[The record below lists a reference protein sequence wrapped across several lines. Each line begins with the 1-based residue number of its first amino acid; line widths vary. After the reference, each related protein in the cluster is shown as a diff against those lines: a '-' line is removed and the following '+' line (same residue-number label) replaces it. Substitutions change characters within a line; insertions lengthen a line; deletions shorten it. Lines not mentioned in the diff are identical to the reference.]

1 MKSPE
6 CSSGVLY
13 KYIIRFNTPITAKA
27 LNESLAK
34 KFGYKIQ
41 LEQFTDV
48 QLEDARNKLRTRLSQ
63 YEVNESYDSVL
74 SSPEYQKTRMFLD
87 VVNQE
92 ILEREM
98 NEGKGDGNLA
108 NNAKPYDKVTKGD
121 VIAGRLGKDEKGGKD
136 MKKKKN
142 ESKAGYFAA
151 VRERATEEAI
161 PEDWIDSAI
170 QRMSLGESDVQEL
183 KAELKLRYD
192 LNEAAASWLL
202 CEGEEDKAEYIL
214 ATKDMVGTV
223 TKWLEDVAAMKA
235 EQLLELMDSIRENQG
250 SDVASQYEQAVKP
263 ALEAIYAALES
274 NRANLSKGLAI
285 VSGKDVGDMMGAEPA
300 MGGAPGEE
308 GIGGV
313 DLGAPEELPEPPMGA
328 GAGAPEA
335 ERMKRESVDYSRRL
349 GMLLSSKK
357 K

>member
-1 MKSPE
+1 MQINE
-6 CSSGVLY
+6 
-13 KYIIRFNTPITAKA
+13 FNTPVTAKA

-34 KFGYKIQ
+34 KFGYKIN

-63 YEVNESYDSVL
+63 YELGESYDTVL
-74 SSPEYQKTRMFLD
+74 ASPEYQKTRMFLD

-98 NEGKGDGNLA
+98 TPAEKREEKAIKAKTDKSGMKADMQKRYGK
-108 NNAKPYDKVTKGD
+108 
-121 VIAGRLGKDEKGGKD
+121 EKGK
-136 MKKKKN
+136 
-142 ESKAGYFAA
+142 SAYFATI
-151 VRERATEEAI
+151 RKRAMDESI
-161 PEDWIDSAI
+161 PEGWIDSAI
-170 QRMSLGESDVQEL
+170 ERMSLGESDIKEL

-192 LNEAAASWLL
+192 LSEAVASWTL

-250 SDVASQYEQAVKP
+250 SDVAAQYEQAVKP
-263 ALEAIYAALES
+263 ALEAIYTTLES
-274 NRANLSKGLAI
+274 QRANLSKGLAI
-285 VSGKDVGDMMGAEPA
+285 VSGKEVGDVMGAPPA
-300 MGGAPGEE
+300 GGMGDMGSMGDEL
-308 GIGGV
+308 GGP
-313 DLGAPEELPEPPMGA
+313 DLGAPAEEPELPGGEEGM
-328 GAGAPEA
+328 GAPEA
-335 ERMKRESVDYSRRL
+335 ERLKRESVDYSRRL
-349 GMLLSSKK
+349 GMLLTSKK